1 MGTASG
7 SHSQGSQEML
17 FTQDQEC
24 AADDAVMRA
33 MFEARKR
40 VFVDLLGWD
49 LPVLAGKYE
58 VDQYDGAHASYL
70 ILADQAQRHLAS
82 ARLLPTTR
90 PHLLGEQ
97 FAELCD
103 RDPPSGPDSWEITRF
118 CLDRSLRAP
127 ERRRWRDAL
136 VTALTHYALE
146 HGITT
151 YTGVAEQGWL
161 DQVLAFG
168 WHAELLGNPRTI
180 GRMTLGAL
188 RIEITSETPKLL
200 AANGIHAPVEL
211 EREAA

>member
-1 MGTASG
+1 
-7 SHSQGSQEML
+7 ML
-17 FTQDQEC
+17 FTQDDES
-24 AADDAVMRA
+24 AASDAVMRA

-49 LPVLAGKYE
+49 LPVLADRFE
-58 VDQYDGAHASYL
+58 IDQFDDEHARYL
-70 ILADQAQRHLAS
+70 ILADSGQNHLAS

-90 PHLLGEQ
+90 PHILGEL
-97 FAELCD
+97 FAGLCD
-103 RDPPSGPDSWEITRF
+103 APPPAGPDTWEITRF

-136 VTALTHYALE
+136 VVALAHYALE

-161 DQVLAFG
+161 DQVLQFG
-168 WHAELLGNPRTI
+168 WHAERLGAPRTI
-180 GRMTLGAL
+180 DRMTLGAL
-188 RIEITSETPKLL
+188 RIEITPDTPGLL
-200 AANGIHAPVEL
+200 AANGIHAPAEL

>member
-1 MGTASG
+1 
-7 SHSQGSQEML
+7 ML
-17 FTQDQEC
+17 FTEDDDS
-24 AADDAVMRA
+24 AASDAAMRA

-49 LPVLAGKYE
+49 LPVLAERFE
-58 VDQYDGAHASYL
+58 VDQFDDQHARYL
-70 ILADQAQRHLAS
+70 ILADADQNHLAS

-90 PHLLGEQ
+90 PHILGDL

-103 RDPPSGPDSWEITRF
+103 APPPAGPTTWEITRF

-136 VTALTHYALE
+136 VTALAYYALE

-161 DQVLAFG
+161 DQVLQFG
-168 WHAELLGNPRTI
+168 WHAAPLGAPRTI
-180 GRMTLGAL
+180 DGMTLGAL
-188 RIEITSETPKLL
+188 RIEITAETPALL
-200 AANGIHAPVEL
+200 ATKGIHAPAEL
-211 EREAA
+211 EQEAA